1 MIKAIFAAIQRW
13 FEPMADLYGSL
24 PPAAQRRLL
33 GQYL

>member
-1 MIKAIFAAIQRW
+1 MIQAIFAAIQRW
-13 FEPMADLYGSL
+13 FAPVADLYGSL